1 MRLKGIVEALL
12 VGGFA
17 LLPAMAFG
25 GRLEDND
32 FATKDATAADA
43 TNEASISVFG
53 REFGVEGFVRGT
65 SGGCQVTICY
75 DTDTPH
81 SASATA
87 LKTGKTQ
94 GNAKV
99 SQSIF
104 TALVIDVIDADGPTG
119 TGTCTDAFKG
129 EAAPEKCKAT
139 ASMKGTSVATGPDTV
154 QSSRVNVACRLEA
167 NLGAV
172 DTNLVT
178 TGVQAPTAAQADIV
192 VAAFDGRKDVKISGK
207 NDELKIKQKGIPDTT
222 TSFCSD

>member
-1 MRLKGIVEALL
+1 MRLKGIVEGLL

-25 GRLEDND
+25 GRLDGF
-32 FATKDATAADA
+32 FATRDQVAADG
-43 TNEASISVFG
+43 TNDVCIEVDGTDFSVD
-53 REFGVEGFVRGT
+53 GFVSGT
-65 SGGCQVTICY
+65 SGGCTVEIGY
-75 DTDTPH
+75 FTDTPH

-104 TALVIDVIDADGPTG
+104 TLLFIDVFDTDGAG
-119 TGTCTDAFKG
+119 AGTCADAFFG

-139 ASMKGTSVATGPDTV
+139 ASMKGTSVASPPANNDTV

-172 DTNLVT
+172 DTNFVT

-222 TSFCSD
+222 TSFCD